1 MPSRASGVNDNS
13 ARVGGA
19 RADFIASL
27 GRKVLDA
34 REHLAL
40 LEEDPSS
47 SAGRDELRR
56 RLHALGTGARLLHFE
71 AMAHSLQEALAVLDR
86 GAQLGALRKE
96 DVDFVA
102 RLLDDLPA
110 LAWGEVRL
118 QEPSGGAET
127 VDPGRG
133 PMPIAILV
141 VGDESLAEALGE
153 DRASRARPFEC
164 ERTGDAG
171 AALDLARAHAP
182 DLLLVDADL
191 PGAPELVEALL
202 DDPLTDP
209 VPIVVV
215 GTFRAPEEVSRFVA
229 LGVAR
234 TLAKPVA
241 PEVLRATCDEMART
255 RAERTMRVT
264 LGEPTLEQLADRL
277 ADELRHALVDGVDGP
292 ARARRVPLGE
302 GTEVLGALWG
312 AIARVQEI
320 ITVKTAGAVRFGG
333 EAPEGAIALAP
344 SIYTSSLNSL
354 TQHESGADRLAAR
367 GRGAAAEVRLQGR
380 RVVVAD
386 DDPGVTWFVS
396 DLLRTAGCQVHEAL
410 DGTSALALAFRI
422 QPELV
427 VSDILMPGID
437 GFALCRALRRDVALR
452 DTPVI
457 LLSWKEDLLQRV
469 SELGASAAAY
479 MRKESGSRAILARV
493 REVLRPRAR
502 IESRLR
508 GDGEVR
514 GRLDGLTPRLLLDLV
529 GLIRRD
535 ARLSLRDATCLYEV
549 EVRAGAPRKATR
561 TASDG
566 SYQSGQRALASL
578 LGVGAGRFV
587 VTPSRD
593 PVRGELTGTLFE
605 QLVGPIARARGA
617 LAATTGSRT
626 AGVERIVFDPEALEA
641 YLRATPE
648 PTRTL
653 IERLA
658 GGAAP
663 RQMLLSG
670 DVSPSLLED
679 VLSDLAA
686 RGAIDAVR
694 GPRGVDLLAPEVEAA
709 LHVLEGAPSSRTSLP
724 PNARPSAPS
733 PAAAR
738 PTRARSEP
746 QPEAAPG
753 GLSSSEPPTTSAEGE
768 ETPSSLE
775 DAVMHEISDRAGGL
789 RTSRESAADLR
800 SIVSAIELRRR
811 LSNPPDGEAQPAAE
825 SAAERPPESEPGPR
839 MSPSIPPD
847 AVVPAATPSEESLA
861 SALPPAAATD
871 DAEDTEAPAVY
882 APVFTPVPPPQAG
895 RARTS
900 PTPDAILAREPPT
913 RRDAAAATATAALP
927 RRWGWTLPVLAVLG
941 LAVAAVLYRACADP
955 SRAARSPTAEGEPER
970 PPESPAASTAPGV
983 SDFPAP
989 VVSASPP
996 RAGSPANDE
1005 LPPGA
1010 EVPAGFGLLEVRA
1023 PARAIVR
1030 IDGTYAGTG
1039 PFVASVAA
1047 PGHHE
1052 VRIEQGGQESRHP
1065 VEVRLGKTA
1074 RVESP

>member
-19 RADFIASL
+19 RADFVASL
-27 GRKVLDA
+27 GRKLLDA

-40 LEEDPSS
+40 LEDDPSS

-56 RLHALGTGARLLHFE
+56 RLHALGTGARLLHFD

-86 GAQLGALRKE
+86 GAQLGALREE

-110 LAWGEVRL
+110 LAWGEVRSRG
-118 QEPSGGAET
+118 PSGEAET
-127 VDPGRG
+127 AGDGHG
-133 PMPIAILV
+133 PMPIATLV
-141 VGDESLAEALGE
+141 VGDESLVEALAE
-153 DRASRARPFEC
+153 DGASRPRPFEC
-164 ERTGDAG
+164 ERAGDAN

-182 DLLLVDADL
+182 DLLLVDVDL
-191 PGAPELVEALL
+191 PGGPELVEALL

-215 GTFRAPEEVSRFVA
+215 GTFRSPEEVSRFVA

-241 PEVLRATCDEMART
+241 PEVLRATCDEMADT
-255 RAERTMRVT
+255 RGERTTRVT

-277 ADELRHALVDGVDGP
+277 ADELRHALVDGVDSP
-292 ARARRVPLGE
+292 ARAHRVPLGE

-320 ITVKTAGAVRFGG
+320 ITLKTDGAVRFAG

-344 SIYTSSLNSL
+344 SLHAPSL
-354 TQHESGADRLAAR
+354 SGADRLAGR
-367 GRGAAAEVRLQGR
+367 GRGAAAEVRLHGR

-396 DLLRTAGCQVHEAL
+396 DLLRTAGCEVHEAL
-410 DGTSALALAFRI
+410 DGTSALALAFRV

-469 SELGASAAAY
+469 RELGASAAAY

-529 GLIRRD
+529 CVIRPD
-535 ARLSLRDATCLYEV
+535 VRLSLRDATCLYEV

-566 SYQSGQRALASL
+566 SYQSGERALASL

-617 LAATTGSRT
+617 LAATAGSRT
-626 AGVERIVFDPEALEA
+626 ASVERIVFDAEALEA

-663 RQMLLSG
+663 RQMLLGG

-679 VLSDLAA
+679 VLTDLAA

-694 GPRGVDLLAPEVEAA
+694 GARGVDLLAPEVEAA
-709 LHVLEGAPSSRTSLP
+709 LHVLEGAPSTRTLP

-738 PTRARSEP
+738 ATRGRSAP
-746 QPEAAPG
+746 PPEAPDSLANGPPGVLSAPAP
-753 GLSSSEPPTTSAEGE
+753 STASAQSEEI
-768 ETPSSLE
+768 PSSLE
-775 DAVMHEISDRAGGL
+775 DAVMREISDRA
-789 RTSRESAADLR
+789 
-800 SIVSAIELRRR
+800 
-811 LSNPPDGEAQPAAE
+811 
-825 SAAERPPESEPGPR
+825 ERPQESEPGPR
-839 MSPSIPPD
+839 APPSIPPD
-847 AVVPAATPSEESLA
+847 AVVPAATRSEDSLA
-861 SALPPAAATD
+861 SLPPPAAEAANET
-871 DAEDTEAPAVY
+871 AETTEEAAVY
-882 APVFTPVPPPQAG
+882 APVFTPVPPRDAERP
-895 RARTS
+895 S
-900 PTPDAILAREPPT
+900 PAPDATPARGT
-913 RRDAAAATATAALP
+913 RRSAAPAATPPP
-927 RRWGWTLPVLAVLG
+927 RRPGGMLPVLAVLG
-941 LAVAAVLYRACADP
+941 VALSAVLYWAYAYQAHQG
-955 SRAARSPTAEGEPER
+955 SRSPAGSGEPEQ
-970 PPESPAASTAPGV
+970 PAESSGPAASAEPGV
-983 SDFPAP
+983 TG
-989 VVSASPP
+989 SASPAPSASAP
-996 RAGSPANDE
+996 RAAPADDD

-1023 PARAIVR
+1023 PARAVVR
-1030 IDGTYAGTG
+1030 VDGAYAGTG
-1039 PFVASVAA
+1039 PFVAIVAA
-1047 PGHHE
+1047 PGSHE
-1052 VRIEQGGQESRHP
+1052 VRIEQGGQESRH
-1065 VEVRLGKTA
+1065 VIEVRIGKTA
-1074 RVESP
+1074 RVGSP